1 MKYYDNIYSSYKEET
16 VKIIQNKAEFDILED
31 SKFEPIIIALREG
44 PLTVRELEE
53 KYNEIIQEKIEKEDI
68 SPKQKEALKKKLE
81 RKSKTLYKYLNIL
94 EENGFVVQA
103 GKRVIENQTA
113 TESLYGRTAKL
124 FLFQGR
130 TKEWISTED
139 DKAALEILSQI
150 IGLLSNKPNPKISS
164 LEKLYKKIE
173 DKINSDVEDLIT
185 QFSYKLP
192 KIAEKTNYN
201 QLKVVLH
208 GLNIILLMKS
218 FLDFEEELKEVNI
231 I

>member
-130 TKEWISTED
+130 TKEWS
-139 DKAALEILSQI
+139 LSFFSMSCE
-150 IGLLSNKPNPKISS
+150 LL
-164 LEKLYKKIE
+164 
-173 DKINSDVEDLIT
+173 T
-185 QFSYKLP
+185 
-192 KIAEKTNYN
+192 
-201 QLKVVLH
+201 QLKSPQPWL
-208 GLNIILLMKS
+208 
-218 FLDFEEELKEVNI
+218 
-231 I
+231 